1 MPTFFGKVEFP
12 CTIEL
17 GRGLE
22 GAITNLTKIG
32 YVDGAEGKLIYR
44 GYSIED
50 LCEHSTYSEVAH
62 LLMFGKLPTRA
73 EQAAFSEKLQAGA
86 TLPPAVVKVID
97 SLPRDAYPMNVLQA
111 AVAAAGAIDRDGPL
125 VTQHASNPEKAVA
138 VETAVGIRVLSLTR
152 SAAAYIARAREGKPV
167 IAPDPSLS
175 FAANYYYMMTG
186 QKPDAITTKVMDV
199 LLILQADHGMNAST
213 FTAMVV
219 HSSMS
224 DMYSTVAAAIGS
236 LRGPLHGAA
245 NQAALDDLLTVGG
258 PENAKAWVDERMK
271 KGQKVMGFGHRVYK
285 AYDPRAT
292 VLKRYA
298 EALCR
303 QRGMDKLF
311 QTAAAV
317 EDHTIAAMKAAGKP
331 IFPNVDF
338 YSGVVYHVLGFSA
351 PFFPVIF
358 AVGRTA
364 GWVARVLEYL
374 PENRL
379 FRPRAVYVGDTDQ
392 TYVTIEQRK

>member
-1 MPTFFGKVEFP
+1 MPKFLGKVEFP
-12 CTIEL
+12 VTIEL

-22 GAITNLTKIG
+22 GAITNITKIG
-32 YVDGAEGKLIYR
+32 YVDGEAGHLNYR
-44 GYSIED
+44 GYPIEG
-50 LCEHSTYSEVAH
+50 LCEHGNYSEIAY
-62 LLMFGKLPTRA
+62 LLMFGKLPNRA
-73 EQAAFSEKLQAGA
+73 EQDAFSAKLQAGA
-86 TLPPAVVKVID
+86 PLPSAVVKVID
-97 SLPRDAYPMNVLQA
+97 ALPKDANPMNALQA
-111 AVAAAGAIDRDGPL
+111 AVAAAGCVDREAGM
-125 VTQHASNPEKAVA
+125 VANHASDPASS
-138 VETAVGIRVLSLTR
+138 VEIETNVGIRVLSVTR
-152 SAAAYIARAREGKPV
+152 TAAAYIARSREGKPIV
-167 IAPDPSLS
+167 TPDPSLS

-213 FTAMVV
+213 FAAMIV

-258 PENAKAWVDERMK
+258 PENAKAWVEDRMA

-298 EALCR
+298 EQLCK
-303 QRGMDKLF
+303 QRGMEKIY
-311 QTAAAV
+311 QTAAAIEEHV
-317 EDHTIAAMKAAGKP
+317 LAAMKQAGKP

-338 YSGVVYHVLGFSA
+338 YSGVVYHVLGFAA

-364 GWVARVLEYL
+364 GWVSRVLEYL

-379 FRPRAVYVGDTDQ
+379 FRPRAVYNGDTDLK
-392 TYVTIEQRK
+392 YAPMSDRK

>member
-1 MPTFFGKVEFP
+1 MAKFLGKVEFP
-12 CTIEL
+12 VTVEL
-17 GRGLE
+17 GKGLE

-32 YVDGAEGKLIYR
+32 FVNGEEGHLNYR

-50 LCEHSTYSEVAH
+50 LCENSNYGEVAY
-62 LLMFGKLPTRA
+62 LLMFGKLPKSGEIDGFRT
-73 EQAAFSEKLQAGA
+73 KLQAAA
-86 TLPPAVVKVID
+86 TLPPEVVKVID
-97 SLPRDAYPMNVLQA
+97 TLPRDANPMNALQA
-111 AVAAAGAIDRDGPL
+111 AVAAAGCVDKEASL
-125 VTQHASNPEKAVA
+125 VASHASDPVNAIESETNVA
-138 VETAVGIRVLSLTR
+138 IRVLSLTR
-152 SAAAYIARAREGKPV
+152 SAAAYIARARQGRPV
-167 IAPDPSLS
+167 VAPDPALS
-175 FAANYYYMMTG
+175 FAGNYYYMMTG
-186 QKPDAITTKVMDV
+186 EKPDAVTAKVMDA

-258 PENAKAWVDERMK
+258 PENAKAWVEDRFK
-271 KGQKVMGFGHRVYK
+271 AGQKIMGFGHRVYK

-292 VLKRYA
+292 VLKGFA
-298 EALCR
+298 EKLCKEKG
-303 QRGMDKLF
+303 QEKLF
-311 QTAAAV
+311 KTAAAIEEHV
-317 EDHTIAAMKAAGKP
+317 LAAMKAAGKP

-338 YSGVVYHVLGFSA
+338 YSGVVYHVLGFAA

-374 PENRL
+374 PENRI
-379 FRPRAVYVGDTDQ
+379 FRPRAVYTGESNLKYAPMSD
-392 TYVTIEQRK
+392 RK

>member
-1 MPTFFGKVEFP
+1 MPKFLGKVEFP
-12 CTIEL
+12 VTIEL
-17 GRGLE
+17 GKGLE
-22 GAITNLTKIG
+22 GAITNITRIG
-32 YVDGAEGKLIYR
+32 YVDGEEGHLIYR
-44 GYSIED
+44 GYSIEE
-50 LCEHSTYSEVAH
+50 LCEHSNYSEVAY
-62 LLMFGKLPTRA
+62 LLIFGKMPTRA
-73 EQAAFSEKLQAGA
+73 EQDAFSAKLQAGA
-86 TLPPAVVKVID
+86 VLPPAVVKVID
-97 SLPRDAYPMNVLQA
+97 ALPRDASPMNVLQA
-111 AVAAAGAIDRDGPL
+111 AIAAAGCIDREAPI
-125 VTQHASNPEKAVA
+125 VTTHASDPATA
-138 VETAVGIRVLSLTR
+138 VEIETNVAIRVLSLTR
-152 SAAAYIARAREGKPV
+152 AAAAYIARAREGLPIV
-167 IAPDPSLS
+167 SPDPSLS

-186 QKPDAITTKVMDV
+186 KKPDPITTKVMDV

-258 PENAKAWVDERMK
+258 PDEAKAWVEARLAR
-271 KGQKVMGFGHRVYK
+271 GQKVMGFGHRVYK

-298 EALCR
+298 EMLCK
-303 QRGMDKLF
+303 QHGMEKLF
-311 QTAAAV
+311 RTAAAIEEHV
-317 EDHTIAAMKAAGKP
+317 LAAMKATGKP

-374 PENRL
+374 PENRI
-379 FRPRAVYVGDTDQ
+379 FRPRAVYNGDTNLKYPPVSD
-392 TYVTIEQRK
+392 RK